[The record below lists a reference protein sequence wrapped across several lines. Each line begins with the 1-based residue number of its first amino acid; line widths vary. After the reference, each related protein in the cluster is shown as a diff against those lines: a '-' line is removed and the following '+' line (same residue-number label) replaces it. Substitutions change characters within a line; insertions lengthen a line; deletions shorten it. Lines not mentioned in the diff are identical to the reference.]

1 MNRAAQSASGRWT
14 TSPPPTKCPLEV
26 MPIGAHRGGCRGR
39 QAAETRRRGR
49 CHRCPR
55 TRPSPRASEPSW
67 SGLRAENAALR
78 AQVGQERTR
87 TPSPSRGT
95 RDRAGGPP
103 ALADDRGHPPDR
115 GRLRARSYGRPPAR
129 PCWSLC
135 RGVGRCFRRRSRGR
149 WRCAADRGR
158 GRSAWPGLAARLD
171 AELGPPVRA
180 ATAWHLGCVTRLD
193 ESLRY
198 LGKLVGQPV
207 TVKVAE
213 ATLPLWRPLAWKVS
227 FLPG

>member
-39 QAAETRRRGR
+39 QAAETRIRGR

-55 TRPSPRASEPSW
+55 TRSSPRASEPSW
-67 SGLRAENAALR
+67 SGC
-78 AQVGQERTR
+78 GPR
-87 TPSPSRGT
+87 TPPCAPRWARSAPGHRACPGT
-95 RDRAGGPP
+95 APVARQRWQTIVATLLIVVACVLGAMAGRRLGRAG
-103 ALADDRGHPPDR
+103 
-115 GRLRARSYGRPPAR
+115 
-129 PCWSLC
+129 
-135 RGVGRCFRRRSRGR
+135 RCAGAWDGASRRRSRGR

-180 ATAWHLGCVTRLD
+180 ATAWHLGCVARLD